1 MKKSVSKTTGSKTTG
16 SKQSNSKNLDA
27 QKVGTEKSGTKK
39 SSTKKSGMGTATALA
54 EKKSKR
60 TTAKAVTSKALA
72 SKSPAGNAASAKA
85 AKPKTVRLP
94 GHIYDYPKYYD
105 LIFGSDCQAELDF
118 LQDCF
123 ACFADRKVKKL
134 FEPACGT
141 GRLMVRFAKL
151 GYQIS
156 GNDLNE
162 KAIDFCNRRLEK
174 YGFPASAFVA
184 DMCNFQLKKPVDAA
198 FNTINSF
205 RHLEKPEMAKD
216 HMRVMADAVAP
227 GGLYVLGLHLTPS
240 TEPQVVEETWTAARG
255 NLKIR
260 SKMWLVDRTPA
271 QRLETYRMKYEV
283 TKPAGREVLEDQF
296 NFLTYNVK
304 QVTDLIAS
312 EPRWE
317 IASVFDFA
325 YDIQAPIV
333 LNDQTEDVVFVLRRV
348 GS

>member
-1 MKKSVSKTTGSKTTG
+1 MAKSGSKSTGSKATSKKIDLPKRG
-16 SKQSNSKNLDA
+16 SKKL
-27 QKVGTEKSGTKK
+27 VGKGAAAV
-39 SSTKKSGMGTATALA
+39 STK
-54 EKKSKR
+54 
-60 TTAKAVTSKALA
+60 
-72 SKSPAGNAASAKA
+72 
-85 AKPKTVRLP
+85 KPKTVRLP

-105 LIFGSDCQAELDF
+105 LIFGSDCQAEMDF

-123 ACFADRKVKKL
+123 ACFADIKVKKV

-174 YGFPASAFVA
+174 YGFPPSGVVA
-184 DMCNFQLKKPVDAA
+184 DMCDFQLKKPVDAA

-205 RHLEKPEMAKD
+205 RHLERPELAAA
-216 HMRVMADAVAP
+216 HLRCMADAVAP
-227 GGLYVLGLHLTPS
+227 GGLYVLGLHLSPATGA
-240 TEPQVVEETWTAARG
+240 EVVEETWTAARG

-260 SKMWLVDRTPA
+260 SKMWLVDCMPA

-283 TKPAGREVLEDQF
+283 TKPNSREVIEDQF

-304 QVTDLIAS
+304 QVLDLIAS

-317 IASVFDFA
+317 IASIFDFA
-325 YDIQAPIV
+325 YDIQSPIV
-333 LNDQTEDVVFVLRRV
+333 LDDKTEDVVFVLRRTK
-348 GS
+348 

>member
-1 MKKSVSKTTGSKTTG
+1 MDAGGPWLGNFLPAKTETP
-16 SKQSNSKNLDA
+16 L
-27 QKVGTEKSGTKK
+27 
-39 SSTKKSGMGTATALA
+39 KKSGSKSTNSKGTSRNLAAPKRNSKKAAGKAATAVA
-54 EKKSKR
+54 PK
-60 TTAKAVTSKALA
+60 
-72 SKSPAGNAASAKA
+72 
-85 AKPKTVRLP
+85 KPKTVRLP

-105 LIFGSDCQAELDF
+105 LIFGSDCQAEMNF

-123 ACFADRKVKKL
+123 SCFADRKVKKL

-151 GYQIS
+151 GFQIS

-174 YGFPASAFVA
+174 YGFAPTGFVA
-184 DMCNFQLKKPVDAA
+184 DMCDFQLKKPADAA

-205 RHLEKPEMAKD
+205 RHLEKPELAQA
-216 HMRVMADAVAP
+216 HMRCMADAVAP
-227 GGLYVLGLHLTPS
+227 GGLYILGLHLTPA
-240 TEPQVVEETWTAARG
+240 TEAEVVEETWTAARG

-260 SKMWLVDRTPA
+260 SKMWLVDRVRP

-283 TKPAGREVLEDQF
+283 TKPTGREVLEDQF

-304 QVTDLIAS
+304 QVLDLIAS

-317 IASVFDFA
+317 IAAIFDFA
-325 YDIQAPIV
+325 YDVHAPIV
-333 LNDQTEDVVFVLRRV
+333 LDDQTEDVVFVLRRTK
-348 GS
+348 

>member
-1 MKKSVSKTTGSKTTG
+1 VLWIG
-16 SKQSNSKNLDA
+16 KNL
-27 QKVGTEKSGTKK
+27 
-39 SSTKKSGMGTATALA
+39 KKSG
-54 EKKSKR
+54 
-60 TTAKAVTSKALA
+60 
-72 SKSPAGNAASAKA
+72 SKSAEAKRKVPKSSVSGKATVA
-85 AKPKTVRLP
+85 AKKPKVVRLP

-123 ACFADRKVKKL
+123 TCFADRKVKRL

-151 GYQIS
+151 GFQIS
-156 GNDLNE
+156 GNDLND
-162 KAIDFCNRRLEK
+162 KAIDFCNRRLQK
-174 YGFPASAFVA
+174 FGFPASAFVG
-184 DMCNFQLKKPVDAA
+184 DMCDFQLKKPVDAA

-205 RHLEKPEMAKD
+205 RHLEKPAMAEA
-216 HMRVMADAVAP
+216 HLRVMADAVAP

-260 SKMWLVDRTPA
+260 SKMWLVDRLPA

-283 TKPAGREVLEDQF
+283 TKPSGRELLEDQF
-296 NFLTYNVK
+296 NFLTYNMK
-304 QVTDLIAS
+304 QVLALIAG

-317 IASVFDFA
+317 IAAVFDFA
-325 YDIQAPIV
+325 YDVQSPII
-333 LNDQTEDVVFVLRRV
+333 LDNQTEDVVFVLRRI
-348 GS
+348 G

>member
-1 MKKSVSKTTGSKTTG
+1 MKNIAAKKSVAK
-16 SKQSNSKNLDA
+16 
-27 QKVGTEKSGTKK
+27 
-39 SSTKKSGMGTATALA
+39 TATAVA
-54 EKKSKR
+54 KK
-60 TTAKAVTSKALA
+60 
-72 SKSPAGNAASAKA
+72 
-85 AKPKTVRLP
+85 KPKTVRLP

-123 ACFADRKVKKL
+123 ACFADRKIKKL

-174 YGFPASAFVA
+174 YGFPVSAFVG
-184 DMCNFQLKKPVDAA
+184 DMCNFKLKKPVDAA

-205 RHLEKPEMAKD
+205 RHLEKPELAEA

-227 GGLYVLGLHLTPS
+227 GGLYVLGLHLTPL
-240 TEPQVVEETWTAARG
+240 TEAKVVEETWTASRG

-260 SKMWLVDRTPA
+260 SQMWLVDRMPA
-271 QRLETYRMKYEV
+271 QRLEAYGMKYEV
-283 TKPAGREVLEDQF
+283 TKPNGREILEDQF

-304 QVTDLIAS
+304 QVLGLIAS

-325 YDIQAPIV
+325 YDIQTPMA
-333 LNDQTEDVVFVLRRV
+333 LDDQTEDVVFVLRRIE
-348 GS
+348 

>member
-1 MKKSVSKTTGSKTTG
+1 MRHFVRRTFVLRIGNTLKKSGSKTNQ
-16 SKQSNSKNLDA
+16 SKQVVSKSI
-27 QKVGTEKSGTKK
+27 G
-39 SSTKKSGMGTATALA
+39 STKSTGKTGLAVAT
-54 EKKSKR
+54 K
-60 TTAKAVTSKALA
+60 
-72 SKSPAGNAASAKA
+72 
-85 AKPKTVRLP
+85 KPKTVKLP

-105 LIFGSDCQAELDF
+105 LIFGSDCQAELNF

-151 GYQIS
+151 GFQIS

-174 YGFPASAFVA
+174 YGFPASAFVG

-205 RHLEKPEMAKD
+205 RHLEKPALAED

-227 GGLYVLGLHLTPS
+227 GGLYILGLHLTPA
-240 TEPQVVEETWTAARG
+240 TEAEVVEETWTAARG
-255 NLKIR
+255 KLKIR
-260 SKMWLVDRTPA
+260 SKMWLVDRLPA
-271 QRLETYRMKYEV
+271 QRLETYRMKYDV
-283 TKPAGREVLEDQF
+283 TKPNGREVLEDQF

-304 QVTDLIAS
+304 QVLALIAS

-317 IASVFDFA
+317 IAAVFDFA
-325 YDIQAPIV
+325 YDVQAPIV
-333 LNDQTEDVVFVLRRV
+333 LDEKTEDVVFVLRRIE
-348 GS
+348 